1 MSSYFKSLVDFTSRW
16 LRKVVEMKIAEMKL
30 ILRCR
35 TTSIFVGFE
44 ARLDMKDTI
53 AQSSKINPFVSYSD
67 FILITN

>member
-1 MSSYFKSLVDFTSRW
+1 
-16 LRKVVEMKIAEMKL
+16 MKIAEMKL

-44 ARLDMKDTI
+44 VRLDMKDTI

-67 FILITN
+67 LILITN